1 MTIDGI
7 NVAIAAGG
15 RIDGAFAV
23 ETGTE
28 VKALAPIGASTILER
43 TIDAAAALG
52 ARRIVVLGDAAVAAR
67 CDDRVERILPDNGNG
82 AANMLACLRAFR
94 EDTERSATLLLAGD
108 LPFLDAAS
116 LRRYIDA
123 VAAAVVALGI
133 CTGVEYETRFPGAPV
148 NGVMLRGERIVNAG
162 ALLVPHIAIDAVA
175 GESAA
180 FFNARK
186 YPWRMAMRAGLGILA
201 AHAIGRLGLEQI
213 ERRASRVLG
222 SAVAAI
228 RNCPPELCFDVD
240 SVDEYR
246 YARAHT

>member
-15 RIDGAFAV
+15 RIGGAFAA

-43 TIDAAAALG
+43 TIAAAADIG
-52 ARRIVVLGDAAVAAR
+52 ARRIVVLGDAEVAAH
-67 CDDRVERILPDNGNG
+67 CDERVERILPDNEDG

-94 EDTERSATLLLAGD
+94 DDVDRSSTLLLAGD
-108 LPFLDAAS
+108 LPFLDAAT
-116 LRRYIDA
+116 LRGFIEE
-123 VAAAVVALGI
+123 VAAPVVALGI
-133 CTGVEYETRFPGAPV
+133 CNGEEYSMRFPGAPV
-148 NGVMLRGERIVNAG
+148 NGVILRGERIINAG
-162 ALLVPHIAIDAVA
+162 ALLVPYPAIDAVA
-175 GESAA
+175 GESTA

-186 YPWRMAMRAGLGILA
+186 YPWRMAMRAGFGILV
-201 AHAIGRLGLEQI
+201 AHAIGRLGVEQI

-228 RNCPPELCFDVD
+228 RSCPPELCFDVD
-240 SVDEYR
+240 SLDEYR